1 MTAESLVKGHW
12 VVAPNRRNEAL
23 DCRVYARAAAS
34 IYGIDRF
41 TEKHWRELEA
51 SLFLPEADPAPAI
64 QKPAPRPVRRVVVRS
79 PYLTR

>member
-1 MTAESLVKGHW
+1 LTAESLVKGHW
-12 VVAPNRRNEAL
+12 VAAPNRRNEAL

-51 SLFLPEADPAPAI
+51 LLPAPAA
-64 QKPAPRPVRRVVVRS
+64 PAEPAAAPQPRRVRRVAVRS
-79 PYLTR
+79 KWMQN

>member
-1 MTAESLVKGHW
+1 LTAESLVKGHW

-51 SLFLPEADPAPAI
+51 LLPAPAA
-64 QKPAPRPVRRVVVRS
+64 QPEPAAAPHPRRVRRVTVRS
-79 PYLTR
+79 KWMQN